1 MIVIADTSPLN
12 YLVRSRYVWLLP
24 ELFGQI
30 LMDFRVALE
39 ALKSLGF
46 RVSSALE
53 KSLLEMYDLEK

>member
-1 MIVIADTSPLN
+1 
-12 YLVRSRYVWLLP
+12 
-24 ELFGQI
+24 
-30 LMDFRVALE
+30 MDFRVALE